1 MLYLTFSIPYTT
13 LAKYIINS
21 LSVARRKES
30 TRCHGLRTVPYGPF
44 EPNWCHEPEVQR
56 FTSGMSFSESS
67 CSLFNM
73 PSHQRLVL
81 PNAQR
86 MGGGNRTVLDN
97 ASLLTFPCNNLTTQF
112 VVSIVQHYVGDELE
126 GTILRFP
133 IIRDYSRTYNVLFSH
148 PTLCCTLNR
157 TKVVLLPAA
166 KQKPE

>member
-1 MLYLTFSIPYTT
+1 M
-13 LAKYIINS
+13 
-21 LSVARRKES
+21 
-30 TRCHGLRTVPYGPF
+30 
-44 EPNWCHEPEVQR
+44 
-56 FTSGMSFSESS
+56 
-67 CSLFNM
+67 
-73 PSHQRLVL
+73 
-81 PNAQR
+81 
-86 MGGGNRTVLDN
+86 VLDN